1 MRRLMYRW
9 RIAPGVVA
17 FDAGGGGQQIA
28 DALADRWGW
37 KVSIVDFGVKP
48 IRPAEYRNRRTELYG
63 ELRKA
68 LEPKRRLR
76 QLLSVPAEQWT
87 RKQRCVSLP
96 PDDGRLREE
105 LAVLPKRYD
114 GEGRLRLPSKSRS
127 GARSGERREPTIREL
142 LGGRSPDRADAL
154 VLAYY
159 AWEDNRETRSLMRV
173 NRPLVW

>member
-1 MRRLMYRW
+1 MAASRSPTPWPTAGAGRSRSS
-9 RIAPGVVA
+9 ISAPS
-17 FDAGGGGQQIA
+17 
-28 DALADRWGW
+28 L
-37 KVSIVDFGVKP
+37 FG
-48 IRPAEYRNRRTELYG
+48 RPSTANRRTELYG

-76 QLLSVPAEQWT
+76 QLLSVPAAQWT

-114 GEGRLRLPSKSRS
+114 GEGRLRLPSKSRI

-173 NRPLVW
+173 NRPLIW